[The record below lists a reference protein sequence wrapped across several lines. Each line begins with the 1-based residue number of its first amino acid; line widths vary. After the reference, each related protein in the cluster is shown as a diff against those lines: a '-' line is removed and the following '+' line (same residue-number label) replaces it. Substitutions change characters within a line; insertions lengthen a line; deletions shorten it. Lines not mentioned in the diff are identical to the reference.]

1 MGTLGMKKIA
11 WLGLPSLVVIAGCKS
26 TPPVNGHVVPQA
38 HLTSGQFAQSDPNRM
53 ATLEIRDNLAALYL
67 LMDKL
72 YKRNPHQW
80 AKSGA
85 ASREAAEAQVRD
97 AIDHRKP
104 LPGLGELR
112 DIKAMSCAFDPN
124 FRGDRV
130 AALIYG
136 TADMLVTAH
145 GGKQNLYLLDGL
157 DAQRIYSAARNVE
170 IAVWKLAQS
179 KDAHGQPL
187 LVSNELSEQGH
198 NLSFE
203 RLFGSI
209 VGRTDLVAEFT
220 AEKYRRS
227 AINYLQSFVGGQFL
241 QFIPVQAVMPAF

>member
-1 MGTLGMKKIA
+1 MKKFA
-11 WLGLPSLVVIAGCKS
+11 WLVLPSLVILGGCKS
-26 TPPVNGHVVPQA
+26 TPPVNGHVVPEAQ
-38 HLTSGQFAQSDPNRM
+38 LTSGQLVQSDPNRM

-97 AIDHRKP
+97 AIDQRKP
-104 LPGLGELR
+104 LAGLGDLR
-112 DIKAMSCAFDPN
+112 DIKAMARAFDPDYE
-124 FRGDRV
+124 GDRV

-145 GGKQNLYLLDGL
+145 GGRQNLYLLDGL
-157 DAQRIYSAARNVE
+157 DAQRVYNAARNVE
-170 IAVWKLAQS
+170 IAMWRLSQS

-187 LVSNELSEQGH
+187 LVSNELSEH
-198 NLSFE
+198 RRNLSFE
-203 RLFGSI
+203 RLFGGI
-209 VGRTDLVAEFT
+209 IGRTDLVAEFT

-241 QFIPVQAVMPAF
+241 QFIPIQAVMPAS